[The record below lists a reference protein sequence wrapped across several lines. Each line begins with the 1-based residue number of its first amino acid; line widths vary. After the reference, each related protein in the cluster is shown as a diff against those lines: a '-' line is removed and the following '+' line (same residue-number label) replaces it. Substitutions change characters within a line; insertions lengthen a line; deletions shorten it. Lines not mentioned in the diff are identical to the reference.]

1 MISVERGFG
10 NDSFTFMAAES
21 FQTMALNDKCSLD

>member
-21 FQTMALNDKCSLD
+21 FQTMALDDK